1 MLMVYCTLVKVD
13 VETMFAYFMN
23 SEQFNELIN
32 DARAYVLLYLYV

>member
-1 MLMVYCTLVKVD
+1 MVFYYTLVKVD

-23 SEQFNELIN
+23 SEQFKELIN